1 MMQTVRTTITLDE
14 DVAAL
19 LARVRGEQSLGLKK
33 AVNLGL
39 RQGLPLIGKRAVG
52 RPFRTRA
59 IDTGRYLVDVD
70 DVAAALAIGEGEGRR

>member
-1 MMQTVRTTITLDE
+1 MMRKVRTTITLDD

-19 LARVRGEQSLGLKK
+19 LARVRGVQSLGLRE

-52 RPFRTRA
+52 RPSGTRA

-70 DVAAALAIGEGEGRR
+70 DVAAALTIGEGEGRR